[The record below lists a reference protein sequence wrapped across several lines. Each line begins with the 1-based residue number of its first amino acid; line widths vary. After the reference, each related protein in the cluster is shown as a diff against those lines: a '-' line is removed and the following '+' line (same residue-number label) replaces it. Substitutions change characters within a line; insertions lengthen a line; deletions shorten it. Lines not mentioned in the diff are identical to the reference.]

1 MKIEPSRVL
10 VTHSDHGTAL
20 MPDGQLSHFYFNRSL
35 ERPLAGDLIEL
46 DKENRLTAIRPR
58 TNTFGRGDHK
68 GRFKPTASNIDQLL
82 IVIAPEPEPSLDLMT
97 RYLAM
102 AEQRQIKPIIVLNKT
117 DLGIP
122 EIPAFAYLKDLETLG
137 YTPIKTNI
145 NDAQS
150 LKILTEHITDQTS
163 ILAGQ
168 SGVGKSSILNRLIP
182 GVESLIGQLSQA
194 TGKGKHTTTTTR
206 LYPLPQGGYLVD
218 SPGVWEYG
226 LWQMPIVE
234 LAESFVEFRPFL
246 GQCRF
251 RDCTHDHEPGCAVLE
266 AASRGEIHAS
276 RLDAWRRL
284 LAEQSRYQRPDH
296 YPDNHQGKGSPLA

>member
-1 MKIEPSRVL
+1 MKTQPSRVL

-20 MPDGQLSHFYFNRSL
+20 MPDGLLSHFYFNRSL
-35 ERPLAGDLIEL
+35 DRPLAGDWIEL
-46 DKENRLTAIRPR
+46 DESNRLTAICPR
-58 TNTFGRGDHK
+58 ANTFGRGDHK
-68 GRFKPTASNIDQLL
+68 GRFKPTAANIDQLL

-102 AEQRQIKPIIVLNKT
+102 AEQQHIKPIFVLNKT

-122 EIPAFAYLKDLETLG
+122 DSAAFHYLQDLKELG
-137 YTPIKTNI
+137 YITIETNTK
-145 NDAQS
+145 DEVS
-150 LKILTEHITDQTS
+150 LKTLAEQIKNQTS

-226 LWQMPIVE
+226 LWQIPVAE

-251 RDCTHDHEPGCAVLE
+251 RDCTHDHEPGCALLD
-266 AASRGEIHAS
+266 AGAQGQIKAS

-284 LAEQSRYQRPDH
+284 LAEQSRYQKLEH
-296 YPDNHQGKGSPLA
+296 HQGKGSPLA